1 MKKIEIFTWI
11 LILIIFSLQG
21 CTKRLI
27 PGVLN
32 QRDESS
38 YDSTAFYYVYIEALK
53 QKFLGNEGDALKYLE
68 QCIRINP
75 SSDAAYYEI
84 AKIAF
89 QKKDLANAKMF
100 ALKSVKLN
108 EKNVWY
114 LTLLGSI
121 YYQQRLLDSAII
133 YYGKAVK
140 YFPEKE
146 NLKLTLGNFYAEKG
160 DYSKANEIFNYFE
173 NQYGVNESTT
183 LFLIK
188 NLMNSGDL
196 KGAEEK
202 IKLLLQKDPE
212 EILYNGILA
221 EIYRA
226 EGEKE
231 KAAEIYRSLMERD
244 SGNPQTLLS
253 LADFLITEKEYDEL
267 FKLLDIIVLN
277 TYITREDKISL
288 LNRLIENDEIIKSG
302 GEKLEMIIL
311 VMEATYKNDDI
322 IYILRPELYQRQQN
336 IDEAIDRLEDL
347 IEINSEN
354 YYAWEKLLIL
364 YSEKRDY
371 NNLFIKGNE
380 CATKFNMSFLAKI
393 LYASAALEKNELE
406 IAQEE
411 LRKAKILAG
420 DNKEMIVQVLTMKA
434 DLFYRKKEFTKS
446 YEIFKEALKYSPE
459 DMVILNNYAYY
470 LAEQGEDLKE
480 AERMARI
487 VIEKEKNNGTYMDTY
502 AWILYKR
509 GKIKEAARIME
520 AIIKNGKNDDAEW
533 CEHYGFI
540 MKAMNQCDKAV
551 EYWKQAQSLDN
562 RKDYLSKE
570 IKNCTK

>member
-100 ALKSVKLN
+100 SLKSVKLN

-202 IKLLLQKDPE
+202 IKLLLQKDPD

-244 SGNPQTLLS
+244 SENPQTLLS

-302 GEKLEMIIL
+302 GKKLEMIIL

-420 DNKEMIVQVLTMKA
+420 DNKEMIVQVLTVEA

>member
-1 MKKIEIFTWI
+1 MKKTEIFTWI

-188 NLMNSGDL
+188 NLINSGDL

-202 IKLLLQKDPE
+202 IKLLLQKDPD

-420 DNKEMIVQVLTMKA
+420 DNKEMIVQVLTMEA

>member
-68 QCIRINP
+68 ECIRINP

-188 NLMNSGDL
+188 NLINSGDL

-202 IKLLLQKDPE
+202 IKLLLQKDPD

-420 DNKEMIVQVLTMKA
+420 DNKDMEIQVLSLEA
-434 DLFYRKKEFTKS
+434 DVNYRKGDYKKS
-446 YEIFKEALKYSPE
+446 FEVFKEALKIDP
-459 DMVILNNYAYY
+459 DDVMILNNYAYF
-470 LAEQGEDLKE
+470 LAEQNTDLKK
-480 AERMARI
+480 AEVMAKS
-487 VIEKEKNNGTYMDTY
+487 VIEKEKRNTAYLDTY

-509 GKIKEAARIME
+509 NKFKEAEKTME
-520 AIIKNGKNDDAEW
+520 LIFSIGENNDAELN
-533 CEHYGFI
+533 EHFGYILKKRGNCS
-540 MKAMNQCDKAV
+540 KAI
-551 EYWKQAQSLDN
+551 EYWRNAIELDK
-562 RKDYLSKE
+562 RKSKLINE
-570 IKNCTK
+570 IENCQR

>member
-188 NLMNSGDL
+188 NLINSGDL

-420 DNKEMIVQVLTMKA
+420 DNKEMIVQVLTMEA